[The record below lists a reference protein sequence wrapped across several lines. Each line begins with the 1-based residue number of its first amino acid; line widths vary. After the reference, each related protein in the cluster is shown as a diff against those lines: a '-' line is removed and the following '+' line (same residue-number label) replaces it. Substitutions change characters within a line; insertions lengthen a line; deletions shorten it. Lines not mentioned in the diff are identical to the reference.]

1 MNPTLKKYHFIG
13 IGGIGMS
20 ALARIL
26 LDQQI
31 PVSGSDLASSDNTD
45 RLIQKG
51 AVVSTGHAAVHIS
64 AGDTVVFNSQIQ
76 ENNPE
81 YSAALALQCPMLH
94 RSDLLAQLMGGH
106 HALAI
111 AGTHGKTTTTSLLT
125 TVLIE
130 GGMDPTFAVGGMI
143 LSGINGKKGSGKY
156 FVAEADE
163 SDGTFLKYH
172 PYGAIITNIEPE
184 HLDHYQSAEALNK
197 DFHTFFNQVDN
208 EKLLFYCGDDPVLR
222 ALSAGR
228 GTSYGF
234 GCHNALTISNYAQQ
248 GWHSIFDL
256 HFAGQTYTAI
266 DLALVGE
273 YNALNAAAVFGMAV
287 RLGIPEEKIRA
298 SFRDFAGIGRRCEI
312 RGEAHGILF
321 VDDYGHHPTEIAK
334 TLKAVKHAVRER
346 RLVVVFQPHRYSR
359 TRDLLEEFGKAFEMA
374 DLLLVTD
381 IYSAH
386 ESPIDGIDAY
396 TLLNKIKEVS
406 TVPCA
411 YLSKEGRCEELNRV
425 LQTHDVLLCIGA
437 GNINRLHGELLT
449 QLVPRKME
457 VGLIFGGASCEHEIS
472 MRSSRAVAGWL
483 DRSLYNVRFFG
494 IDKEGK
500 WVIGKEAEDLQAS
513 QPVVASPHAL
523 SILDPQ
529 ITRELE
535 ACDLYLPILHGT
547 NGEDGTIQGFFEML
561 GKPYVGP
568 DYRSAAICMDKVLT
582 KRLASL
588 GGVKTPR
595 DVTFGYLHWQENKQ
609 VLLRQI
615 EFALPFPVY
624 VKPVH
629 LGSSVGIT
637 AVATP
642 GELESAITLA
652 FRYDTQVMIEEGK
665 VGCRELE
672 FAVLGNTFSFPI
684 VVPAPG
690 EKLAEGTFV
699 DYEKKYGQNSV
710 KIALDATLTPELLEK
725 GKDLARRAYEAVGCT
740 GMTRVDFLLDSK
752 GEFWMF
758 EMNAIPGLQQ
768 LSLFPKIWNREG
780 VPPGKLM
787 DRLIILA
794 LERRRQQKRHV
805 RCLASAS

>member
-1 MNPTLKKYHFIG
+1 MTPTFKKYHFIG

-26 LDQQI
+26 LDQKV
-31 PVSGSDLASSDNTD
+31 PVSGSDLNSSDNID
-45 RLIQKG
+45 QLIQKG
-51 AVVSTGHAAVHIS
+51 AVVRTGHAATHIS
-64 AGDTVVFNSQIQ
+64 AEDTVVFSSQIQ
-76 ENNPE
+76 KNNPE
-81 YSAALALQCPMLH
+81 YCAALALQCPMLH
-94 RSDLLAQLMGGH
+94 RSDLLAQMLGGH
-106 HALAI
+106 YALTA

-125 TVLIE
+125 AVLIE
-130 GGMDPTFAVGGMI
+130 AGMDPTFAVGGMI
-143 LSGINGKKGSGKY
+143 SGINGKKGSGKY

-172 PYGAIITNIEPE
+172 SYGAIITNVEPD
-184 HLDHYQSAEALNK
+184 HLDHYQSPEALNK
-197 DFHTFFNQVDN
+197 AFKTFFNQVDN

-222 ALSAGR
+222 TLSAGR

-234 GCHNALTISNYAQQ
+234 SCHNALTISNYTQQ
-248 GWHSIFDL
+248 GWHSLFDL

-266 DLALVGE
+266 DLALIGE
-273 YNALNAAAVFGMAV
+273 HNALNAAAVFGMAV
-287 RLGIPEEKIRA
+287 RLGVAEEKIRD
-298 SFRDFAGIGRRCEI
+298 SFRNFAGVGRRCEI
-312 RGEAHGILF
+312 RGEAQGILC
-321 VDDYGHHPTEIAK
+321 VDDYGHHPTEVAK

-381 IYSAH
+381 IYSAF
-386 ESPIDGIDAY
+386 EQPIAGINAQ

-406 TVPCA
+406 SVPCA
-411 YLSKEGRCEELNRV
+411 YLPKEGRVDELNAL
-425 LQTHDVLLCIGA
+425 LQTHDVLLTLGA
-437 GNINRLHGELLT
+437 GDITRLSGELLARLT
-449 QLVPRKME
+449 PHKMK
-457 VGLIFGGASCEHEIS
+457 VGIIFGGRSCEHEIS
-472 MRSSRAVAGWL
+472 IRSSRFVAGSL
-483 DRSLYNVRFFG
+483 DRSLYDVRFFG

-500 WVIGKEAEDLQAS
+500 WVVGKEAEELLFS
-513 QPVVASPHAL
+513 KPVVTSTQAL
-523 SILDPQ
+523 SLLDPQ

-535 ACDLYLPILHGT
+535 TCDLYLPILHGT

-561 GKPYVGP
+561 GKPYGGP

-582 KRLASL
+582 KRLASF

-595 DVTFGYLHWQENKQ
+595 DITFGYFRWQENRQELLKQ
-609 VLLRQI
+609 ISLT
-615 EFALPFPVY
+615 LPFPVY

-637 AVATP
+637 AVSTP
-642 GELESAITLA
+642 SELEAAIALA
-652 FRYDTQVMIEEGK
+652 FRYDTQVMVEEGK

-672 FAVLGNTFSFPI
+672 FAVLGNTHSFPI
-684 VVPAPG
+684 AAPAPG

-710 KIALDATLTPELLEK
+710 KTSLDATLTPELLEK

-752 GEFWMF
+752 GDFWMF
-758 EMNAIPGLQQ
+758 EMNAIPGFQQ
-768 LSLFPKIWNREG
+768 LSLFPKIWDREG
-780 VPPGKLM
+780 VQPKKLM

-794 LERRRQQKRHV
+794 LERHRQKKRHV
-805 RCLASAS
+805 RCLA